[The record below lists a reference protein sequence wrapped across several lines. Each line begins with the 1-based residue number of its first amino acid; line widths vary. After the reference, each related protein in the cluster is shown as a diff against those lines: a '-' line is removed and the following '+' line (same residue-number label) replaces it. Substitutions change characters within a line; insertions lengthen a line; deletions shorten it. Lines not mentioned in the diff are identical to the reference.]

1 MKKFVCLV
9 LAMVMAL
16 SICGMS
22 AIAEEVTTDSNTTI
36 ATEENFEISV
46 DEKHFV
52 VLFEG
57 KKYVE
62 MSFEDAVANGYLEEF
77 SSVQLGAFCCPG
89 NMIKGVVYP
98 DGTYYSTS
106 DDENHPASSNTYEGY
121 VVMLHNYTEHY
132 YYFVRFL
139 DTDSSETDIKTY
151 FENAGIETSEEDSSV
166 VTSEKIT
173 FEGETYQELRID
185 MTQLDENGYYFSEL
199 IILEGNHILRN
210 NPVCSTTAFVYD
222 KSVGDY
228 ITYKFYPK
236 KGTDASLSLYSY
248 EGSVIAALLPN
259 EIIKAVDE
267 TNEIGS
273 YNAAIYLPDFVQY
286 DGEEIIILFKSYNE
300 NFFVRLTAFV
310 KK

>member
-22 AIAEEVTTDSNTTI
+22 AIAEEVTTDNSNTSI
-36 ATEENFEISV
+36 ATEENLEISV

-57 KKYVE
+57 EKYSE

-77 SSVQLGAFCCPG
+77 SSAQLGTFCCPG
-89 NMIKGVVYP
+89 NIIKGVVYP

-106 DDENHPASSNTYEGY
+106 DENHPASSNTYEGY

-139 DTDSSETDIKTY
+139 DTETDIKTY
-151 FENAGIETSEEDSSV
+151 FENAGFETSEEDSSV

-185 MTQLDENGYYFSEL
+185 MNKLDENGYYSDEL
-199 IILEGNHILRN
+199 IILEGNHILRD
-210 NPVCSTTAFVYD
+210 NPICSTSFIYD

-228 ITYKFYPK
+228 ITYKLYPK
-236 KGTDASLSLYSY
+236 IGSDASLSLYSY
-248 EGSVIAALLPN
+248 EGSVIAALLPQN
-259 EIIKAVDE
+259 EIVKATDE
-267 TNEIGS
+267 TDEIGS
-273 YNAAIYLPDFVQY
+273 YNAVIYLPDFAQY